1 MSSLPI
7 SSVFNDGYVAEQYDI
22 FRRDPAALDESWRQF
37 FRFAESLGGAP
48 VGDGADPDLLRIAV
62 GASSLVQAIR
72 LYGHLAVQI
81 DPLGTPAPGAAE
93 LTPEF
98 HGITEADL
106 EKLPGTVL
114 GFPERA
120 TGADVVKRLREVY
133 SSRLGFEVWHLC
145 DEAEREWFRQQ
156 FRGGELLR
164 PLESAEK
171 TALLRRLTEV
181 DGLERYLGRAFVGAK
196 RFSIEG
202 NDSLV
207 LLLDAAIS
215 EASTAGA
222 REAAIAM
229 AHRGRLNVLAHV
241 MGKPY
246 ATIFSEFEGR
256 YAPGPG
262 TGDVKYHLGFHG
274 TSELANGR
282 TIDLTLVPNPSH
294 LEVANP
300 VLQGFARAH
309 QRVSGAAPGTLNASD
324 LLPVFIHGDSAFP
337 GEGIVSETIN
347 LSQLRGYTVGGVL
360 HVIVN
365 NQVGFTTDPI
375 DARSTH
381 YASDIAKGFEVPLVH
396 VNGDDAEAVVM
407 ATRLAVAYRT
417 RFGKDFLIDLV
428 GYRRHG
434 HNEGDEP
441 SFTQPSLYVKVK
453 AHPTPREVWAKRLV
467 DEGLVTDDEVKALEA
482 EIFKH
487 MEDAHATLKTGDV
500 FASSDV
506 KTATASKP
514 TASST
519 GVRREELLA
528 LNEQLLAWPSE
539 FTPHPRLAKQLER
552 RREALDAEGGIE
564 WGHAE
569 ALAFGSLL
577 VDGTA
582 IRITGQD
589 AERGTFSH
597 RHSVLHDVENGNK
610 YTPLSHLPRAQASF
624 EVYNSPLSEMAVL
637 AFEYGFSTAAADTL
651 TIWEAQF
658 GDFVNM
664 AQTVIDQFILSD
676 HAKWGQTSGLMMLL
690 PHGFEGQGPEH
701 SSARLERFL
710 QAAAE
715 NNGVI
720 VYPTTAGQ
728 YFHLVRRQ
736 AALEERRPLIVMSP
750 KSLLRLPAA
759 GSSISDLE
767 SGTFQSVL
775 DDAEMRQRASEVT
788 RLVLCSGKVYYDI
801 VKERSDQPVAL
812 VRVEELYPWPAEQLT
827 KVLDGYPNVREVV
840 WAQEEP
846 KNMGAWTYAAP
857 RLGAVLGNK
866 LPLRYTG
873 RPERAS
879 PAEGSMGAHQKEQ
892 ARIVAEVLAASPD
905 ATEKGEGGKRQKAG
919 AK

>member
-37 FRFAESLGGAP
+37 FRFAESIGGAP
-48 VGDGADPDLLRIAV
+48 VGDTADPDLLRIAV

-81 DPLGTPAPGAAE
+81 DPLGSPAPGAAE

-98 HGITEADL
+98 HGITDADL
-106 EKLPGTVL
+106 EKLPGIVL

-120 TGADVVKRLREVY
+120 TGADVMARLREVY
-133 SSRLGFEVWHLC
+133 SSRLGFEVWHLS
-145 DEAEREWFRQQ
+145 DEVEREWFRQQ
-156 FRGGELLR
+156 FRGGDLLR
-164 PLESAEK
+164 PLDGAEK

-207 LLLDAAIS
+207 VLLDAAIL

-246 ATIFSEFEGR
+246 ATLFSEFEGR

-262 TGDVKYHLGFHG
+262 TGDVKYHLGFRE
-274 TSELANGR
+274 TSELPNGR

-300 VLQGFARAH
+300 VLQGLARAH
-309 QRVSGAAPGTLNASD
+309 QRVPGAAPGTRNTSD

-337 GEGIVSETIN
+337 GEGIVPETIN

-381 YASDIAKGFEVPLVH
+381 YASDLAKGFEVPLVH
-396 VNGDDAEAVVM
+396 VSADDAEAVVM

-441 SFTQPSLYVKVK
+441 TFTQPSLYDKVK
-453 AHPTPREVWAKRLV
+453 EHPTPREIWAKRLV
-467 DEGLVTDDEVKALEA
+467 NEGIVTDDEVKALEA
-482 EIFKH
+482 EIFKQ
-487 MEDAHATLKTGDV
+487 MEDAHAALKSGGAPAE
-500 FASSDV
+500 ASSE
-506 KTATASKP
+506 ATSESTSTPA
-514 TASST
+514 AT
-519 GVRREELLA
+519 GVRREELLSI
-528 LNEQLLAWPSE
+528 NEQLLAWPAG

-552 RREALDAEGGIE
+552 RREALNAEGGIE

-582 IRITGQD
+582 IRLTGQD

-597 RHSVLHDVENGNK
+597 RHAVLHDVKTGDRHI
-610 YTPLSHLPRAQASF
+610 PLGHLPRAQASF

-637 AFEYGFSTAAADTL
+637 AFEYGFSTAASDTL

-676 HAKWGQTSGLMMLL
+676 RVKWGQTSGLVMLL
-690 PHGFEGQGPEH
+690 PHGYEGQGPEH

-710 QAAAE
+710 QSAAE
-715 NNGVI
+715 DNGVI

-728 YFHLVRRQ
+728 YFHLLRRQ
-736 AALEERRPLIVMSP
+736 AALEERRPLVVMSP

-759 GSSISDLE
+759 GSSLSELE
-767 SGTFQSVL
+767 SGSFQSVL
-775 DDAEMRQRASEVT
+775 DDVAMRDRASEVT

-801 VKERSDQPVAL
+801 VKERSDQPVAV

-827 KVLDGYPNVREVV
+827 HVLDGYPNVTEVV

-857 RLGAVLGNK
+857 RLGAVLGTK

-892 ARIVAEVLAASPD
+892 ARIVAEALAVSPD
-905 ATEKGEGGKRQKAG
+905 AEEKGLGGKRQKAG